1 MAKETQNLVDRVE
14 PQRGL
19 ALLQITDKP
28 QPHSGAI
35 GKIMLGHSQGFA
47 LGLHKLNQWIIHWK
61 YPIEYK
67 FIPKTFYYTRKGAA
81 IFIFGIINPIGYKTG
96 YAATGWSP
104 PEILPS
110 PFSGSRVRV

>member
-1 MAKETQNLVDRVE
+1 
-14 PQRGL
+14 
-19 ALLQITDKP
+19 
-28 QPHSGAI
+28 
-35 GKIMLGHSQGFA
+35 MLGHSQGFA